1 MIAGFRLGVA
11 AKPRCKRS
19 GRFALAAA
27 IALFAGVLAARAQDG
42 VTERQLKAVAGR
54 DVRVAIY
61 TDIRP
66 DCSLGPL
73 PAIRLAAAPA
83 HGSVTVK
90 RAMLKATN
98 LKQCLAIEAPAYVA
112 FYRAAAGFSGADVFE
127 LEITMPDGRKRR
139 ERVKVTVTNSPN
151 AGQAI

>member
-1 MIAGFRLGVA
+1 V
-11 AKPRCKRS
+11 
-19 GRFALAAA
+19 
-27 IALFAGVLAARAQDG
+27 
-42 VTERQLKAVAGR
+42 
-54 DVRVAIY
+54 
-61 TDIRP
+61 
-66 DCSLGPL
+66 GPL

-90 RAMLKATN
+90 RVTLKATN

-112 FYRAAAGFSGADVFE
+112 FYRAAAAFSGADVFE

-139 ERVKVTVTNSPN
+139 ERIKVTVTNSPN